1 MRTPCANAA
10 HESGSRETSTLKRK
24 ITHKLK
30 ILHRGKPHATR
41 YIVDFT
47 STSRGKAP
55 LASQQTHTCPY
66 LGIVEKR
73 PWKIPRTS
81 PRRCSSSGDHHELC
95 LDFSWG
101 RRQWPQAS
109 RIRRPWRGVWGG
121 VEEIRAVDEGLREYR
136 GAGAGGWVG
145 AQRRHAAAGE
155 IGVFT
160 KGR

>member
-109 RIRRPWRGVWGG
+109 RIRRPWGG
-121 VEEIRAVDEGLREYR
+121 RVGLYDGYCSKVFVLDRIKKKCL
-136 GAGAGGWVG
+136 GAGSGG
-145 AQRRHAAAGE
+145 GE
-155 IGVFT
+155 LF
-160 KGR
+160 

>member
-109 RIRRPWRGVWGG
+109 RICCYRLRFSLWRPARRTLGIGGFEEACGHMRRPCR
-121 VEEIRAVDEGLREYR
+121 
-136 GAGAGGWVG
+136 
-145 AQRRHAAAGE
+145 
-155 IGVFT
+155 
-160 KGR
+160 